1 MNARWGAVCTLALA
15 AGIAIGYAVPR
26 ETGDGNSAPVQ
37 MAAALQERDL
47 LVRSG
52 MLAAALEVLEPDNL
66 EDALAA
72 LSDHRVG
79 VTDQEL
85 RVFMLGWARF
95 DAAGAFEWAGAR
107 GGMWGSRLQK
117 AAAYAWGFTDPQA
130 ALEVLA
136 TVPDEKRKRKGGSP
150 LMSALMDGWRV
161 NGDLS
166 GITAQLIAMPSARE
180 RETLTTAVLA
190 EIKKQG
196 LDPVIAWVD
205 AIPPDAAGGYKRLAF
220 NRAAGVV
227 AHADVDRAAQW
238 YLAHQGQPY
247 TEKSLPVIA
256 RRWID
261 HHDPS
266 ALFPWLAQLPAPAGQ
281 EVDLEQS
288 LAISQGMKWWL
299 RRDPDAAQAWINS
312 LEPIPVVYD
321 PALGSLA
328 QFYLKKNADLAAHWA
343 LQVRDE
349 KLRTEILVRA
359 MRRWTKENPEAAAEW
374 FATADISPEV
384 RERIR
389 KTGPAGRSPAG
400 RPDAPRRGR
409 RPR

>member
-1 MNARWGAVCTLALA
+1 MNARSGAACILAFA
-15 AGIAIGYAVPR
+15 AGIAIGYAVAR
-26 ETGDGNSAPVQ
+26 ETGAGKSAPVRV
-37 MAAALQERDL
+37 AAALQEQDL
-47 LVRSG
+47 LARTG
-52 MLAAALEVLEPDNL
+52 MLAAALEDLEPGNL

-95 DAAGAFEWAGAR
+95 DAAGAFEWAAAR
-107 GGMWGSRLQK
+107 GGAWGRRLQE
-117 AAAYAWGFTDPQA
+117 AAAYAWGFTNPQA
-130 ALEVLA
+130 ALEVLE
-136 TVPDEKRKRKGGSP
+136 TVPTEQRRRREGSP

-161 NGDLS
+161 NGDLP
-166 GITAQLIAMPSARE
+166 GITAQLISMPPSRQRE
-180 RETLTTAVLA
+180 SLTTAVLA

-196 LDPVIAWVD
+196 LDPAIAWVD
-205 AIPPDAAGGYKRLAF
+205 AIPLDAAGGYKRLAF

-227 AHADVDRAAQW
+227 AHADVERAAQW

-261 HHDPS
+261 HHEPS
-266 ALFPWLAQLPAPAGQ
+266 TLFPWLAQLPAPVGQ
-281 EVDLEQS
+281 EVDPEQS

-299 RRDPDAAQAWINS
+299 RRDPDAAQAWINAM
-312 LEPIPVVYD
+312 EPVPEVYD

-328 QFYLKKNADLAAHWA
+328 QFYLKSNADLAAHWA

-349 KLRTEILVRA
+349 ELRTEILVRA
-359 MRRWTKENPEAAAEW
+359 MRRWTKKDPEAAAEW
-374 FATADISPEV
+374 LATADISSEA

-389 KTGPAGRSPAG
+389 KTGSTGRSAGGSPAG
-400 RPDAPRRGR
+400 GRRGR
-409 RPR
+409 PR

>member
-1 MNARWGAVCTLALA
+1 MNARSAAACILALA
-15 AGIAIGYAVPR
+15 VGIAIGYAVAPD
-26 ETGDGNSAPVQ
+26 TGARKSAPVSV
-37 MAAALQERDL
+37 AAALEEQDL

-52 MLAAALEVLEPDNL
+52 MLATALEVLEPGNL
-66 EDALAA
+66 DDALAA
-72 LSDHRVG
+72 LSAERVG

-85 RVFMLGWARF
+85 RVFMLAWARF
-95 DAAGAFEWAGAR
+95 DAAGAFEWAAAQ
-107 GGMWGSRLQK
+107 GSGWSRRLQE

-130 ALEVLA
+130 ALGVLETMPTEQRRGRA
-136 TVPDEKRKRKGGSP
+136 RSP
-150 LMSALMDGWRV
+150 WMSALMDGWRV
-161 NGDLS
+161 SGDLP
-166 GITAQLIAMPSARE
+166 GITAQLISMPPSRQ

-190 EIKKQG
+190 QIKKQG
-196 LDPVIAWVD
+196 LDPVIAWVE
-205 AIPPDAAGGYKRLAF
+205 AIPLDAAGGYKRLAF

-227 AHADVDRAAQW
+227 AHADADRAARW

-261 HHDPS
+261 HHDPP

-299 RRDPDAAQAWINS
+299 RRDPDAAQAWING
-312 LEPIPVVYD
+312 LEPVPVVYD

-328 QFYLKKNADLAAHWA
+328 QFYLKKDPNLAAHWA

-349 KLRTEILVRA
+349 KLRTELLVRA
-359 MRRWTKENPEAAAEW
+359 MRRWTQKDPEAAAEW
-374 FATADISPEV
+374 LAAADISPEA
-384 RERIR
+384 RERIMR
-389 KTGPAGRSPAG
+389 TGPVARSSGGNPAG
-400 RPDAPRRGR
+400 GRRGR
-409 RPR
+409 PR